1 MQNIS
6 KKNVGLLLMTA
17 IILAPTFSY
26 AQVIDIS
33 SDVEVGVGV
42 STNDNLVLSA
52 NTIENIENQIEPADN
67 PTTTTESHHN
77 RTNTRLSLNV
87 EGVAVDHPSAVR
99 SEDDLEVYTKNVTEI
114 ESDVER
120 ITIDSSARDEAKVMV
135 RYRHQGKLFGLLPI
149 KVASNTTVI
158 TRADGSTEVTTR
170 LPWWSMTV
178 SGTEQI
184 KSVIEGSLVNN
195 PTIVNSSDSGLSA
208 RSKAEIAG
216 AIVTELKT
224 SADIHASIS
233 GR

>member
-6 KKNVGLLLMTA
+6 NKHVGVLLMTA

-26 AQVIDIS
+26 AQIIDVS
-33 SDVEVGVGV
+33 SEVGVGV

-52 NTIENIENQIEPADN
+52 KTIENIDNQGNTSTQATSE
-67 PTTTTESHHN
+67 
-77 RTNTRLSLNV
+77 TNDMRLSLNV
-87 EGVAVDHPSAVR
+87 EGIAVDDPSSVR
-99 SEDDLEVYTKNVTEI
+99 SEDDLEVYTRNVTEM
-114 ESDVER
+114 ESEVER
-120 ITIDSSARDEAKVMV
+120 ITIDSSGHDEAKVMV
-135 RYRHQGKLFGLLPI
+135 FYRHQGKLFGLLPV
-149 KVASNTTVI
+149 KVISNTTVV

-178 SGTEQI
+178 SGTEQM

-195 PTIVNSSDSGLSA
+195 PTIINSSDSGLSA
-208 RSKAEIAG
+208 RSKAEIAE

-224 SADIHASIS
+224 SADIQASIS